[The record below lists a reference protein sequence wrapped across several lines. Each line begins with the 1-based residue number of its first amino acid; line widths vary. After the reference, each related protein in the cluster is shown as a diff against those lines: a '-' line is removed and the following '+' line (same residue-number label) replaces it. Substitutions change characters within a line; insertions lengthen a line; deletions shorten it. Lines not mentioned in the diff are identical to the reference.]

1 MLRLSIDG
9 RPVEVA
15 EGSTLL
21 DAARQLGITVPTLCH
36 DGRLLP
42 AGVCRM
48 CVVSVG
54 PDKRSVAACTER
66 ARDGMVVETRSAAL
80 THTRRSTL
88 ALLAANYPKE
98 AVRDAPDKP
107 FHRML
112 REYGMREDLM
122 GTRNPARADD
132 SHPYLHVDMSQ
143 CIHCLRCVR
152 ICAEVQGQDVWTT
165 FGRGRAVSI
174 RPAAAPSLATSP
186 CVSCGACASTCPT
199 GAIEDKTV
207 HLGGTPERTVRTTC
221 AYCGVGCEL
230 DVGEKAGRVVQALPA
245 LDSPVN
251 KGHACVKGRYAFG
264 FLTAEDRLRTPLL
277 RKHGVLCEVSYE
289 EAIAY
294 VADHLARV
302 LRQHGPGGAGMLGS
316 ARATNEENY
325 VAQKFARIVLG
336 TNNVDCC
343 ARVCHAPT
351 AVAMAALFGT
361 GAATNAY
368 DDIEQ
373 AQVIMVCGANATEN
387 HPVVGARI
395 RMAKRRGAK
404 LIVVDPR
411 RTELAAEADVH
422 LALRPGAN
430 VLVFH
435 AMAHVI
441 VRDHLKDAAFVAA
454 RTRDFDAYVRC
465 LEPYAPERVASA
477 AGVSADQLERAARL
491 YASHKPGMLLH
502 GLGMTEQAQ
511 GTEGVEALGNLA
523 LLTGNVGVPGAGVNP
538 LRGQNNVQGAAHMG
552 CEPKKLT
559 GYVGLEAARE
569 RFEASWGSA
578 LPIEPG
584 LDMPTMLDAAEA
596 GQLSAL
602 WVMGYDILHTN
613 PNAAATR
620 RALAGLS
627 LLVVQDLFLTE
638 TARDFAHVVFPAA
651 SSFEK
656 DGTFMNAER
665 RVSRV
670 RKVVNAPGQSLPDFQ
685 PLCDVAKLL
694 GHAEAFA
701 FTSAEEI
708 WNEVRSV
715 WPAGAGMSYARLER
729 HGLQWPC
736 PDETHPGTPRLHT
749 TDFSLGAR
757 APFALVQGRDQGE
770 RADADYPFV
779 LITGRRLMQFNAG
792 TMTRRTHNQQLCPT
806 DVLEIHPED
815 ARPLG
820 IEEGAHVRLRS
831 RHGETELCAHLVD
844 TLRRGEVFTTFHDP
858 GTHVNDLT
866 STVRDPLTHTPE
878 YKVTAVQ
885 LTAVRP
891 A

>member
-21 DAARQLGITVPTLCH
+21 DAARQLGITIPTLCH
-36 DGRLLP
+36 DGRLSP

-48 CVVSVG
+48 CVVAVG
-54 PDKRSVAACTER
+54 PDKRNVAACTER
-66 ARDGMVVETRSAAL
+66 ARDGMTVETQTAAL
-80 THTRRSTL
+80 VQARRTTL
-88 ALLAANYPKE
+88 ALLAASYPRE
-98 AVRDAPDKP
+98 AVREAPHKP

-112 REYGMREDLM
+112 REHEMREELM
-122 GTRNPARADD
+122 GTRDAARVDD

-165 FGRGRAVSI
+165 FGRGRGVSI
-174 RPAAAPSLATSP
+174 RPAAAASLATSP

-207 HLGGTPERTVRTTC
+207 QRLGMPERTVRTTC

-230 DVGEKAGRVVQALPA
+230 DVAAQAGRVVQALPA

-251 KGHACVKGRYAFG
+251 RGHACVKGRYAFG
-264 FLTAEDRLRTPLL
+264 FLTADDRLRTPLL
-277 RKHGVLCEVSYE
+277 RKNGLLSEVSYD
-289 EAIAY
+289 EAITY
-294 VADHLARV
+294 VADELARI
-302 LRQHGPGGAGMLGS
+302 LAQRGPGAVGVLGS

-325 VAQKFARIVLG
+325 VAQKFARVVLG

-368 DDIEQ
+368 EDIEQ
-373 AQVIMVCGANATEN
+373 AAVIMVCGANATEN

-411 RTELAAEADVH
+411 RTELAAEADEHV
-422 LALRPGAN
+422 ALRPSSN

-441 VRDHLKDAAFVAA
+441 VREGLHDAAFIAA
-454 RTRDFDAYVRC
+454 RTRDFDAYVRS
-465 LEPYAPERVASA
+465 LAPYAPEQVARE
-477 AGVSADQLERAARL
+477 AGVTPAQLERAARL
-491 YASHKPGMLLH
+491 YASYKPAMLLH
-502 GLGMTEQAQ
+502 GLGMTEHAQ
-511 GTEGVEALGNLA
+511 GTEGVEALANLA
-523 LLTGNVGVPGAGVNP
+523 LLTGNVGIKGAGVNP
-538 LRGQNNVQGAAHMG
+538 LRGQNNVQGSAHMG

-559 GYVGLEAARE
+559 GFVALDAARE
-569 RFEASWGSA
+569 RFETSWNRA
-578 LPIEPG
+578 LPTEPG
-584 LDMPTMLDAAEA
+584 LDMLSMLDAAEA
-596 GQLSAL
+596 GALSAL

-613 PNAAATR
+613 PNRAATA

-638 TARDFAHVVFPAA
+638 TARDYAHVVFPAA

-656 DGTFMNAER
+656 EGTFMNAER

-670 RKVVNAPGQSLPDFQ
+670 RKVVDAPGASLPDYQ
-685 PLCDVAKLL
+685 PLCDVAKRM
-694 GHAEAFA
+694 GRGEG
-701 FTSAEEI
+701 FTFESAEEI

-715 WPAGAGMSYARLER
+715 WPAGAGMSYARLNQ

-736 PDETHPGTPRLHT
+736 PDERHPGTPRLHT
-749 TDFSLGAR
+749 TDFTIGAR
-757 APFALVQGRDQGE
+757 APFALVQRREAGE
-770 RADADYPFV
+770 QADTEYPFI

-792 TMTRRTHNQQLCPT
+792 TMTRRTLNQQLCPT

-815 ARPLG
+815 ARALG
-820 IEEGAHVRLRS
+820 IAEGSSVSIRS
-831 RHGETELCAHLVD
+831 RHGKTELPAHLID
-844 TLRRGEVFTTFHDP
+844 SLRRGEVFSTFHDP
-858 GTHVNDLT
+858 GARVNDLT
-866 STVRDPLTHTPE
+866 SSVRDPLTHTPE

-885 LTAVRP
+885 LSAVR
-891 A
+891 AT